1 MLRRFKIKSHLLF
14 REQSWFSFSNQLLL
28 PVLFQLLWQSEN
40 GENMCRFHLKLAC
53 DYSVR
58 DHGLIR
64 ISLLR
69 HMNSISLQI
78 LNSLV
83 KTHHIFS
90 AIISIKITQLYTG
103 KNLLRASLESLGF
116 WSILS
121 QLVQLGKESGQKSSF
136 KQLIFH
142 II

>member
-1 MLRRFKIKSHLLF
+1 
-14 REQSWFSFSNQLLL
+14 
-28 PVLFQLLWQSEN
+28 
-40 GENMCRFHLKLAC
+40 MCRFHLKLVC

-83 KTHHIFS
+83 KTHHIFP

-136 KQLIFH
+136 NPFPTKRPLKTFFAPTIKFCQILIIF
-142 II
+142 